1 MAPSKERSILLSRD
15 VAFFHPH
22 DAGEGTVVGMAGGA
36 KAPED
41 TIGLARVV
49 DRSVTFRAMTATAT
63 TAGFPAAVIIG
74 DQVVATVAWIVAGA
88 NPGHRR
94 SL

>member
-1 MAPSKERSILLSRD
+1 
-15 VAFFHPH
+15 
-22 DAGEGTVVGMAGGA
+22 MAGGA

-41 TIGLARVV
+41 TIGLAWVV
-49 DRSVTFRAMTATAT
+49 DRPVTFRAMTATAT
-63 TAGFPAAVIIG
+63 TAGFAAAVIIG